1 MKIIIDGQLRIFA
14 YQTVYQLNFVDEC
27 PNSPGSVKYRKV
39 PLTALIIIIAGPGV
53 SREIYCELGEH
64 KMGQNWKV

>member
-1 MKIIIDGQLRIFA
+1 MGGLWLSGSLRAKQIACQLL
-14 YQTVYQLNFVDEC
+14 T
-27 PNSPGSVKYRKV
+27 SPGSVTFREV
-39 PLTALIIIIAGPGV
+39 PLTALTIIIAGPGV